1 MGSLL
6 VHITVGP
13 ENPTR
18 AALGFL
24 VAKQALEMG
33 HTVTVFLAA
42 EAVHLIKTP
51 VIDSV
56 VGLGSGSLRAHY
68 DAIVAGGG
76 RFVVSGLSAKI
87 RGVVDEDYV
96 GKPAE
101 VGMPNTLV
109 DLIFSHDRTVVY

>member
-1 MGSLL
+1 MAFDLIVLDVMMPGEDGLSLL
-6 VHITVGP
+6 SGIRP
-13 ENPTR
+13 
-18 AALGFL
+18 
-24 VAKQALEMG
+24 
-33 HTVTVFLAA
+33 
-42 EAVHLIKTP
+42 LIKTP